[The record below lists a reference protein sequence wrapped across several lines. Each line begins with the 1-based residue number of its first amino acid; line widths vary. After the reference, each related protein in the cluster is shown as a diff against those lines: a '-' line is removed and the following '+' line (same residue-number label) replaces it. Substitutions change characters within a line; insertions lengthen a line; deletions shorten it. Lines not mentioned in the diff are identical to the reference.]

1 MEVIMILILT
11 SFVGFLIPALVLET
25 QGTDFLVDKKPTF
38 LLGASYYGG
47 LGVPDDSVDRDLKN
61 LKELGFNWIRVWVTW
76 GAFDNNISAVDY
88 QGNAREPY
96 LSKLKKLCEK
106 ANKLG
111 MIVDVTFSR
120 GNGVAGSG
128 SLPSQEA
135 HLNAVTVIAKE
146 LMPYRNV
153 YIDIANERNIN
164 DRRHVTFEE
173 LAILRD
179 KIKEIDPSRLVT
191 ASQGGDISPEELKK
205 YLEVAKVDFITPHR
219 PRHSNSPQET
229 TDKTKEYIQLMQE
242 MGKVVPLHYQE
253 PFRRGYDDLDPV
265 SSDFLVDLK
274 NAKENGAAGWCFH
287 NGDNR
292 NRTDGRPRRS
302 FDMRPEEGGLFNQL
316 DEEEEKVISQA
327 SSIK

>member
-1 MEVIMILILT
+1 MIITFIGLM
-11 SFVGFLIPALVLET
+11 GFLLPTLVLET

-38 LLGASYYGG
+38 LLGASYYAG
-47 LGVPDDSVDRDLKN
+47 LGVSDDSVDRDLKN
-61 LKELGFNWIRVWVTW
+61 LKKLGFNWIRVWATW

-106 ANKLG
+106 TNGLG
-111 MIVDVTFSR
+111 MILDVTFSR
-120 GNGVAGSG
+120 GNGIVGSG

-173 LAILRD
+173 LAVLRD

-219 PRHSNSPQET
+219 PRSANSPQET
-229 TDKTKEYIQLMQE
+229 TDKTKEYIRLMQE
-242 MGKVVPLHYQE
+242 MGRVVPLHYQE
-253 PFRRGYDDLDPV
+253 PFRRGYGDWDPV
-265 SSDFLVDLK
+265 SNDFLVDLK
-274 NAKENGAAGWCFH
+274 NAKVNGAAGWCFH

-292 NRTDGRPRRS
+292 NRIDGRPRKS

-316 DEEEEKVISQA
+316 DEEDEKVVSQA
-327 SSIK
+327 GFIK

>member
-1 MEVIMILILT
+1 MGLM
-11 SFVGFLIPALVLET
+11 GFLLPTLVLET

-38 LLGASYYGG
+38 LLGASYYAG
-47 LGVPDDSVDRDLKN
+47 LGVSDESVDRDLKN
-61 LKELGFNWIRVWVTW
+61 LKELGFNWIRVWATW
-76 GAFDNNISAVDY
+76 GAFDNNVSAVDY

-106 ANKLG
+106 TNELG
-111 MIVDVTFSR
+111 MVVDVTFSR
-120 GNGVAGSG
+120 GNGVTGSG

-135 HLNAVTVIAKE
+135 HLNAVTILAKE

-153 YIDIANERNIN
+153 YIDIANERNIK
-164 DRRHVTFEE
+164 DKRHVTFEE

-205 YLEVAKVDFITPHR
+205 YLEVVKVDFITPHR
-219 PRHSNSPQET
+219 PRYANSPQET
-229 TDKTKEYIQLMQE
+229 ADKTKEYLRLMQE

-253 PFRRGYDDLDPV
+253 PFRRGFGDWEPV

-287 NGDNR
+287 NGDKR
-292 NRTDGRPRRS
+292 NRIDGRPRKS

-316 DEEEEKVISQA
+316 DEEDEKVVSQA
-327 SSIK
+327 GSI